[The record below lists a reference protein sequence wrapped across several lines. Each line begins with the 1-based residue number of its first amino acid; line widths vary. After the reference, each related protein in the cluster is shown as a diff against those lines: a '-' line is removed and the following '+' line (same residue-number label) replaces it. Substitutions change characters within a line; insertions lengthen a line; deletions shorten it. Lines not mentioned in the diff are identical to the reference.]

1 MIRVV
6 VSPIKRS
13 TEAIKLPYDLSD
25 ATASSTG
32 RDPGVRGRGAHREFH
47 GRGGRA
53 GDDPGGG
60 FLSGEKSGGGAGL
73 PAVRAREGKAPAA
86 PARAPLAAGPV
97 GCVRCDRGRVREPPA
112 GRR

>member
-1 MIRVV
+1 MIRTV

-25 ATASSTG
+25 ATTSSTG

-47 GRGGRA
+47 GRRGRT

-60 FLSGEKSGGGAGL
+60 FLSGEKPRGAARL
-73 PAVRAREGKAPAA
+73 TAVRAREGKGAADSARGPPAA
-86 PARAPLAAGPV
+86 SVVRR
-97 GCVRCDRGRVREPPA
+97 VRC
-112 GRR
+112 